1 MTMIVNCDGLPVCC
15 DVMILHALI
24 NLRPPIIYPWFMCR
38 AMISGYVY
46 LLQQDYGCSI
56 SPDHAIYFG
65 R

>member
-1 MTMIVNCDGLPVCC
+1 MTLIVDCDWLPVYY

-24 NLRPPIIYPWFMCR
+24 NLRLPIIYSWFMRR
-38 AMISGYVY
+38 AMISEYVY

-56 SPDHAIYFG
+56 SSAIAIYFG